1 MEDHARL
8 MRLALKEAEQAYRE
22 GEVPIGALLAR
33 KGEILASAHN
43 SAISRSDPTAHAEI
57 LVIRRAAERLGNYRL
72 VGTALYV
79 TIEPCI
85 MCAGASV
92 HARIGEIVFGALDP
106 KAGGVSSLY
115 RLLEDR
121 RLNHTVSVTA
131 GVLSEECSEILSRFF
146 REKRLTSHVNLDD
159 EDG

>member
-1 MEDHARL
+1 MRIRETSVEDHARL

-92 HARIGEIVFGALDP
+92 HARIGEIVFGALDHDI
-106 KAGGVSSLY
+106 KSQLAGAYLS
-115 RLLEDR
+115 R
-121 RLNHTVSVTA
+121 RVGPSANDSQPNTR
-131 GVLSEECSEILSRFF
+131 LSE
-146 REKRLTSHVNLDD
+146 RL
-159 EDG
+159 